1 MLAMFRP
8 VTFLLTVAAVLLS
21 GTIAFAQTPP
31 PGAPF
36 DASKH
41 SNPIITFVE
50 MKDFKPVP
58 SDQAGKSSGL
68 ELLGISQKEGKRESV
83 EIADGRFVKNMS
95 ILGIRTDVT
104 FYPVVRQKF
113 KLTSGADLVLHSFRF
128 PKVNLPP
135 DFTRIVLNEAALERR
150 KKPSEMRFGGEKPEV
165 LEIRGARGLLFEND
179 GQITVYWQ
187 EDGVG
192 HTATAMMPRQEFFEL
207 IEDLL

>member
-1 MLAMFRP
+1 MFRP
-8 VTFLLTVAAVLLS
+8 VTFLLIAAAGLLTGAS
-21 GTIAFAQTPP
+21 AFAQTPP

-36 DASKH
+36 DSSKH
-41 SNPIITFVE
+41 ANPIITFVE
-50 MKDFKPVP
+50 IKEFKPVT
-58 SDQAGKSSGL
+58 SSEAAKTSGL
-68 ELLGISQKEGKRESV
+68 ELLGISQSEGKRDSV

-113 KLTSGADLVLHSFRF
+113 KLSGGADLVLHSFRF

-150 KKPSEMRFGGEKPEV
+150 KKPSEMRFGGAKPEV
-165 LEIRGARGLLFEND
+165 LEIRGARGLLFEDN

-192 HTATAMMPRQEFFEL
+192 HTATSSLPRQELFEVV
-207 IEDLL
+207 EDLL